1 MADAFVHILLENLN
15 SLIRKEVGLLWGIDK
30 DMKKL
35 SSLLSTIQAVLEDAE
50 EKQVKN
56 KALQNWLQ
64 KLKEAAYKVDDILDD
79 CAAEV
84 SRLESEDQNSRF
96 INKVNTSFLNKLR
109 PDNIL
114 FCRKIGIRM
123 REIRER
129 LDEIAEERTK
139 FHLNEVVLQRGA
151 EVGEER
157 QTGSIITQSHVYGR
171 DEDKEIIVENLVN
184 HVACCDDIS
193 VYPIVGIG
201 GLGKTTLAQVVYND
215 ERVSMH
221 FELRIWVCI
230 SEDFSVKKIIKAI
243 IGSATGTACEDL
255 ELDPLQRRLQ
265 DILNRKRYLLVL
277 DDVWSE
283 DEEKWDRL
291 KCVLAC
297 GSKGASIIV
306 TTRSRKVA
314 SIMGTLPMHHLSGL
328 SEDECWLLFKERA
341 FGQEKEERPN
351 LVAVGKE
358 IVKKCSGV
366 PLAVKSLGSLM
377 RYKSEE
383 NEWLCIKESELWNL
397 PQDKNS
403 ILPALRL
410 SYSHLP
416 SKIKRCFAF
425 CAVFPKDSEIKRQK
439 LIHLWIASGFIQC
452 SQNFEPEDIGIEICN
467 ELYWRSFFQ
476 DAKKDEFENN
486 LLFKMHDLVH
496 DLAQFIVKDEF
507 AVMEAKDSNNISK
520 STLHVRIDVNSF
532 QSSYKGSEALYGVET
547 LRTLIMAPASGF
559 SCDISTLIS
568 LRVLRMPTIGMS
580 VSSSI
585 HHLKHLRY
593 VDLSHGGIKLLP
605 KSLCNLL
612 NLQTLNLKNCFAL
625 RKLPNRMRCLKN
637 LRHLHL
643 NGCTK
648 LSQMPP
654 HIGQITCLKTLTLF
668 IVGERRGCHLAELKY
683 LNLGEELRVTHLNRV
698 GNLMDTQEANS
709 VEKPNLRRLE
719 LSWELNSESE
729 SREKVEKIFEAL
741 QPHSNLEI
749 LKIEGY
755 KGAKFPVWMDY
766 QILSN
771 VVSITLSDCENCRQL
786 PPLWQLPRLRCLT
799 IINLINLEYIN
810 TSFQGERKFPY
821 LEELHIDGLPRLQM
835 LSRQDGSELFPCLTK
850 LKIYDCPEL
859 TTLPCLP
866 SAKSL
871 VIHSCNGE
879 LLKSISHSRSL
890 TYLYLHTLCHLF
902 QQITCYIL
910 TFMDH

>member
-1 MADAFVHILLENLN
+1 MADAFVQILLENLN
-15 SLIRKEVGLLWGIDK
+15 SLIQKEVGLLWGVDK
-30 DMKKL
+30 DMNKL

-50 EKQVKN
+50 EKQVQD

-64 KLKEAAYKVDDILDD
+64 KLKKAAYKVDDILDD
-79 CAAEV
+79 CATEV
-84 SRLESEDQNSRF
+84 SRLDSKYQNSRF
-96 INKVNTSFLNKLR
+96 INKVNTSLLNKLR
-109 PDNIL
+109 PDTIL
-114 FCRKIGIRM
+114 FRRTIGIRM
-123 REIRER
+123 KEIRER
-129 LDEIAEERTK
+129 LDEIAEERIQ
-139 FHLNEVVLQRGA
+139 FHLNEVVSQRGA
-151 EVGEER
+151 VVGEER

-184 HVACCDDIS
+184 HVASCDDIS
-193 VYPIVGIG
+193 VYPVVGIG

-243 IGSATGTACEDL
+243 IESATGTACEDL
-255 ELDPLQRRLQ
+255 DLDPLQRRLQ

-297 GSKGASIIV
+297 GSAGASIIV

-351 LVAVGKE
+351 LVAIGKE

-377 RYKSEE
+377 CYKSAE
-383 NEWLCIKESELWNL
+383 NEWLSIKESDIWKL

-416 SKIKRCFAF
+416 SRIKRCFAF
-425 CAVFPKDSEIKRQK
+425 CAVFPKDSEIERQK
-439 LIHLWIASGFIQC
+439 LIHLWIANGFIQG

-476 DAKKDEFENN
+476 DAKKDEFVYN

-507 AVMEAKDSNNISK
+507 AVMEAKGSNNISK
-520 STLHVRIDVNSF
+520 STLHVRIDVYLD
-532 QSSYKGSEALYGVET
+532 QSSYKGSDSSKALYGVET
-547 LRTLIMAPASGF
+547 LRTIIVAPDF
-559 SCDISTLIS
+559 STDNVWGSFCDISRLIS
-568 LRVLRMPTIGMS
+568 LRVLCVPDIGVS
-580 VSSSI
+580 LSSSI
-585 HHLKHLRY
+585 RYLNHLRY
-593 VDLSHGGIKLLP
+593 LDFSRTCIQLLP
-605 KSLCNLL
+605 ESLCSLL
-612 NLQTLNLKNCFAL
+612 NLQVLNLKDCYQL
-625 RKLPNRMRCLKN
+625 RKLPKRMRCLKN
-637 LRHLHL
+637 LRHLYL

-668 IVGERRGCHLAELKY
+668 IVGERRGCHLAELKG
-683 LNLGEELRVTHLNRV
+683 LNLGGELCVTHLNRV
-698 GNLMDTQEANS
+698 GDLMDAIEANLVRKS
-709 VEKPNLRRLE
+709 NLRSLE
-719 LSWELNSESE
+719 LSWELDSESE
-729 SREKVEKIFEAL
+729 SREKVEKVFEAL

-749 LKIEGY
+749 LKIQGY

-771 VVSITLSDCENCRQL
+771 VVSIKLSDCENCRQL
-786 PPLWQLPRLRCLT
+786 PPLWQLPRLRYLK
-799 IINLINLEYIN
+799 IENFINLEYIDA
-810 TSFQGERKFPY
+810 SFQGERKFPF
-821 LEELHIDGLPRLQM
+821 LEELCIGGLPRL
-835 LSRQDGSELFPCLTK
+835 
-850 LKIYDCPEL
+850 
-859 TTLPCLP
+859 
-866 SAKSL
+866 
-871 VIHSCNGE
+871 
-879 LLKSISHSRSL
+879 
-890 TYLYLHTLCHLF
+890 
-902 QQITCYIL
+902 
-910 TFMDH
+910 